1 MYAHQ
6 AASYMPP
13 PPPHYYG
20 PVAAAAAAV
29 GQSPHAYYPPGVSG
43 LGWPLTEQQQQ
54 QPPPHHYLPQ
64 HHAAHRDVAR
74 STSPLRQ
81 PLPLHGGLQHPPH
94 MLVEPSWR
102 GAVHHAVDEVG
113 SLRRIRGHVDALL
126 GPLGP
131 PPPSAA
137 ERYGAPD
144 LVHIAT
150 PRRSA
155 CCEKLDKQVA
165 TLEAETEEQL
175 EDVSAVLC
183 EERYEDRRG
192 RAFAVAQRLGLAG
205 LFATGVPPPS
215 AAADAPTGGEGAT
228 GADAG
233 DAEVAAADEPVGGG
247 EEDAA
252 AAADTAAS
260 ATEVDK
266 EEEGEGGGGE
276 EEEQEG
282 GAAPTAAGGGEGE
295 EEEEVEVAAAAGEAA
310 AEAGEKAEGGGVPED
325 AAAGGET
332 PAAEEGAPAADA
344 PGDVVAGAGEEGEE
358 GAGAAGDDA

>member
-6 AASYMPP
+6 AAASYMPP
-13 PPPHYYG
+13 PPPPQYYG
-20 PVAAAAAAV
+20 GAPVA
-29 GQSPHAYYPPGVSG
+29 GQAPQAYYPPGVSG
-43 LGWPLTEQQQQ
+43 LGWPLAQ
-54 QPPPHHYLPQ
+54 LPQ
-64 HHAAHRDVAR
+64 PHVAHRDVAR

-102 GAVHHAVDEVG
+102 GAVRHSVDGVG

-165 TLEAETEEQL
+165 TLAAETEEQL
-175 EDVSAVLC
+175 EVVSAALC

-215 AAADAPTGGEGAT
+215 DAAAAAVPVGDDGS
-228 GADAG
+228 AG
-233 DAEVAAADEPVGGG
+233 DAEVAAASEPVGGG
-247 EEDAA
+247 EDAA
-252 AAADTAAS
+252 AAA
-260 ATEVDK
+260 
-266 EEEGEGGGGE
+266 
-276 EEEQEG
+276 
-282 GAAPTAAGGGEGE
+282 
-295 EEEEVEVAAAAGEAA
+295 AAAAA
-310 AEAGEKAEGGGVPED
+310 
-325 AAAGGET
+325 
-332 PAAEEGAPAADA
+332 
-344 PGDVVAGAGEEGEE
+344 
-358 GAGAAGDDA
+358 